1 MTTSPIFL
9 FSLPRSGS
17 TLLQRILSTHAD
29 ISSKSEL
36 WFLLPHIEALTN
48 KFTFSQYSN
57 NSLKNATKALLEQL
71 PRGEDDYYQAIR
83 ALSDYLYQ
91 QLSKNDEK
99 YLLDKTPRYYLIIN
113 EIVKIYPE
121 AKFIFLFR
129 NPLAIAASIIES
141 FNRDRL
147 GDYRHRIDLY
157 LGPKMLADGYE
168 HIKDR
173 SIVIRY
179 EDFVS
184 EPSSTLEG
192 LCEYLEIPFYDDM
205 LTKFSEVPV
214 GKLGDQFGS
223 NRYNVLEPSRIENW
237 RRVFSTSYRK
247 QFLLNYLD
255 EIGCFPVE
263 TFGYDY
269 DDLKRKVEESDVSFS
284 LGLKDRFDLLKCDV
298 ISLFEGIIFREKFSR
313 NRENKRKYFL
323 LH

>member
-36 WFLLPHIEALTN
+36 WFLLPHVEALMN
-48 KFTFSQYSN
+48 KFTYSHYSN
-57 NSLKNATKALLEQL
+57 YSLKNATKALLEQL

-83 ALSDYLYQ
+83 ALSDYLYRR
-91 QLSKNDEK
+91 LSKNNEI

-129 NPLAIAASIIES
+129 NPLAVAASIIES

-184 EPSSTLEG
+184 KPSSTLEG
-192 LCEYLEIPFYDDM
+192 LCEYLEIPFNDDM
-205 LTKFSEVPV
+205 LTKFSGVPV

-223 NRYNVLEPSRIENW
+223 NRYTVLEPERIDNW
-237 RRVFSTSYRK
+237 KKVFSTSYRK
-247 QFLLNYLD
+247 KFLHNYLN
-255 EIGCFPVE
+255 EIGRGPVE

-269 DDLKRKVEESDVSFS
+269 DDLKRQVNEFDVCFS
-284 LGLKDRFDLLKCDV
+284 LALRDRYGLFKCSVMSLL
-298 ISLFEGIIFREKFSR
+298 EGVVFREKFLRYRADR
-313 NRENKRKYFL
+313 NKFFL
-323 LH
+323 LQ